1 MFQNKGNLHEFV
13 VRTNKW
19 RSIWNR
25 APLNLEVKSDRKILE
40 EIIESELSP
49 ENLTCDGE
57 LPRSEVTAKYNHFT
71 RLLTQLKEL
80 DKA

>member
-19 RSIWNR
+19 RNMWNR
-25 APLNLEVKSDRKILE
+25 APLSLEVESDRKVLMDL
-40 EIIESELSP
+40 IENELSP

-57 LPRSEVTAKYNHFT
+57 LPRSEVMAKYSHFN
-71 RLLTQLKEL
+71 RLLTQLKDL